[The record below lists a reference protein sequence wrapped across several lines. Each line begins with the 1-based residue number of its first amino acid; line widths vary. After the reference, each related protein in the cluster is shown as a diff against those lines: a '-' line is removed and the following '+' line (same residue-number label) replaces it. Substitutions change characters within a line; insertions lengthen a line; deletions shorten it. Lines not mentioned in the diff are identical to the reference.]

1 MEQYS
6 LDWYK
11 ARLGRVNGSECSA
24 AVAGTSAKWSLIC
37 KVAIEQ
43 LVKERGFADEELQQ
57 YIDET
62 EVVSRATD
70 WGHANE
76 GEAKSLYA
84 IEAGVEVLEVGSR
97 TYVDDEGNDTGLS
110 ASADGIV
117 RDGEESYAIEVKC
130 PYQPHRFFAL
140 AIALSN
146 DPGDGSALPPEY
158 RWQCVAECLCCGVE
172 SVEFIVFDPR
182 IDELRHKR
190 IHPTEAD
197 KQKLLDGVKSIM
209 QQVKEVKE
217 RFRGFEEKQ
226 HSLS

>member
-6 LDWYK
+6 LEWYK

-24 AVAGTSAKWSLIC
+24 AVAGAAAKWSLVC

-43 LVKERGFADEELQQ
+43 LVKERGFTDEELQQ

-62 EVVSRATD
+62 EVVNRATD

-84 IEAGVEVLEVGSR
+84 IEAGVEVLEIGSR
-97 TYVDDEGNDTGLS
+97 PLIGSDGSDTGLS

-117 RDGEESYAIEVKC
+117 RTDNECYAVEVKC

-158 RWQCVAECLCCGVE
+158 RWQCVAECLCCGVD

-190 IHPTEAD
+190 IRPTEAD
-197 KQKLLDGVKSIM
+197 KEKLLDGVKAIM
-209 QQVKEVKE
+209 QQVEEVKE
-217 RFRGFEEKQ
+217 RFRGSEEEQ
-226 HSLS
+226 HSLC